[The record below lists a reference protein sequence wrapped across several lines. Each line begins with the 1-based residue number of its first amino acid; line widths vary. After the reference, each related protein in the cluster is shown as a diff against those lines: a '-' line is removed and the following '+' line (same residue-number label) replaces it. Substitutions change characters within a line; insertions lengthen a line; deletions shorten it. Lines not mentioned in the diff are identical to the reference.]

1 MQWWTPIPWIISG
14 LSLILATA
22 IFMRNKDRDTR
33 KDTKI
38 DEAERAETR
47 EQLVKV
53 NLKLDQI
60 CATTNDIKTDIKAMN
75 KELQEHS
82 KSIAILQ
89 RDLET
94 AFIRIDELREKI
106 NQ

>member
-1 MQWWTPIPWIISG
+1 MDWWTPIPWIISG
-14 LSLILATA
+14 LSLILAFT
-22 IFMRNKDRDTR
+22 IFLRGKDRDER
-33 KDTKI
+33 NDTKG
-38 DEAERAETR
+38 DELEKAEMR

-75 KELQEHS
+75 QELQEHS
-82 KSIAILQ
+82 KSIAVLQ

-94 AFIRIDELREKI
+94 AFIRIDELREIIKK
-106 NQ
+106 